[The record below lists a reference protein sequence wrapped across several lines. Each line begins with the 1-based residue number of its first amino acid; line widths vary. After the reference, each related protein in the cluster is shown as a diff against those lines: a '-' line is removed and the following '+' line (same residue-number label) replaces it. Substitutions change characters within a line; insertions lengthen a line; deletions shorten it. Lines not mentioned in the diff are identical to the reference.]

1 MRPLTLHLQ
10 FFGPYRDENI
20 DFQKFDATPLFL
32 ISGKTGSGKTT
43 IFDGMCYALFDQSSG
58 VDREPQDMRS
68 DFATTGDH
76 TRVTFT
82 FSHRNRTY
90 RIVREPAQ
98 ILKKKRGTGVKRTA
112 ASVELTVFERET
124 EIKQLTKARQVNEY
138 LQELLQ
144 MDGKQFAQIVL
155 LPQGEFRRFLVAP
168 SEDKAAV
175 LEQLFNT
182 EIFARWTDQLRDKRR
197 RDRAQT
203 EKVAQQ
209 LEQLQTRLIWT
220 QANQDRATELLD
232 AHQTPALLTLMEK
245 QQQATQSAVAALTE
259 QVTAAQDQV
268 TMLTKQDTREEQLL
282 QDRQQL
288 VMQTDRQQKLA
299 AQAPAMKTV
308 QQQIAELEWSQG
320 IQSQWQERQTARH
333 NLTQRQTALQQ
344 AQAGLAQAQA
354 AHVTATTAQTDA
366 QSISAR
372 IATTKD
378 ELAQQA
384 KIKPI
389 YQQIAALT
397 TQLSQGKKDASA
409 AQQTVVALQQKLT
422 QTKQALQDQQQVVAG
437 QATLYQTGQQLTKQ
451 DGQLKDWN
459 RQLTALQTAEQQQ
472 QQETKQLTA
481 LQTQIATQRQA
492 TDQARQQAEDL
503 NQELLNH
510 EIVRLVGQLKPGSP
524 CPICGATDHPSPAAV
539 ADTTVTEAEVK
550 QAQAVAQ
557 QQQDRLTQLTTR
569 QQNLREELTTR
580 QTQQQADVRVF
591 WQSLPATVAVDPMTL
606 PAVAQRLADLTDQ
619 QQAALRTLHQQ
630 QAAITQAQ
638 AQVDQLKKQVTQC
651 ERQLQ
656 TAQTTQQEKTRAV
669 DRLTAQLT
677 TQRQQLPATAATLA
691 DFKRQEQQLQQQ
703 LATDQ
708 AAWEAV
714 TQRVK
719 QATDRLTVATTEVKV
734 ATAELEKSQQRCQTA
749 DDQVRALL
757 SQHFEAVTPE
767 TESQVAACLEQLTT
781 LPQKRQ
787 QVQDFR
793 TQQERVTTT
802 IAELKKRVADQPE
815 PDRAQTQAA
824 LQAAAKQVN
833 ALQDQRHNQQDQFQ
847 RNAETVSA
855 LKRQMAQQETALKRS
870 QELTELVDVVNG
882 DGPNS
887 KLGLERYVLQ
897 TYLRQILTVGNQ
909 RLQQLTNGRY
919 QFLVDDQPATYKKN
933 SGLEINVYDDHVG
946 EQRSVHTLSGGES
959 FIAALA
965 LALALGEVIQQ
976 TTGSVDVDALFID
989 EGFGS
994 LDEDALMTALESLE
1008 TVEGQHR
1015 MIGIISHVS
1024 ELRAQVPN
1032 QLQVVSNGNGESK
1045 ITYQID
1051 EG

>member
-232 AHQTPALLTLMEK
+232 AHQTPALLTLVEE

-288 VMQTDRQQKLA
+288 VIQTDRQQKLA

-333 NLTQRQTALQQ
+333 NLTQRRTALQQ
-344 AQAGLAQAQA
+344 AQAGLDQAQA

-366 QSISAR
+366 QSISDR

-422 QTKQALQDQQQVVAG
+422 QTKQELQDQQQVVTG

-492 TDQARQQAEDL
+492 TGQARQQAEDL

-606 PAVAQRLADLTDQ
+606 PAVAQRLADLTNQ

-651 ERQLQ
+651 EQQLQ

-719 QATDRLTVATTEVKV
+719 QATDRLTVATTEVKA
-734 ATAELEKSQQRCQTA
+734 ATAELEKSQQRCQMA
-749 DDQVRALL
+749 ADQVQALL

-781 LPQKRQ
+781 LPQKRH